1 MKSFSEWLSFGSKTP
16 KAAGTVIQA
25 FPGETL
31 DQATERAEKAS
42 KGGQVTLKFNHM
54 SIVYVNGQIR
64 HDLSKLH
71 R

>member
-1 MKSFSEWLSFGSKTP
+1 MKSFSEWLFSSKT
-16 KAAGTVIQA
+16 KSAGTVIQS

-42 KGGQVTLKFNHM
+42 IGGQATLKFNHM
-54 SIVYVNGQIR
+54 IVVYVDGKIR
-64 HDLSKLH
+64 HDLSKL